1 MQVCIGH
8 PIIQEYY
15 IQILKT
21 IAETKELVPSGTA
34 AIHIKQTMK
43 LPPRS
48 LAVVDVNINTTSE
61 DKIRMIPDKFVPNKT
76 PQHVHDGLQCR
87 FIQEKEGHSGNPSF

>member
-15 IQILKT
+15 IQILRLLQKP
-21 IAETKELVPSGTA
+21 KNSVPSGTA
-34 AIHIKQTMK
+34 AIHVKLTTK

-48 LAVVDVNINTTSE
+48 LTVVDVNINTTSE
-61 DKIRMIPDKFVPNKT
+61 DKIRMIPDKLC
-76 PQHVHDGLQCR
+76 Q
-87 FIQEKEGHSGNPSF
+87 